1 MPITKRRLLPVALL
15 ALAAV
20 AGPDRA
26 AQAQGKDLTM
36 GNVNP
41 PKHGT
46 SQAAQQFVDKLAELS
61 GGKIKV
67 AHHHSGALGGER
79 EVAQQ
84 IQLGAVDFGP
94 ITTAPLSTLVPEM
107 SVFQL
112 PYIFRDY
119 DHVFKAL
126 DGSDTL
132 TKYYDAVLDKKGLKL
147 VGFIAAGYRGI
158 YGHGA
163 INSLADVKGKKV
175 RVQEDKILVATFKA
189 LGMISTPIAFPE
201 VATALQTKV
210 IDFAE
215 GGVNTFYHNKFY
227 DIVKYVADVRHTHQ
241 AVALIMSKA
250 AWPKQDAAGQKAI
263 MDAWAHARAFNR
275 KFILDE
281 DKSIQDQVRGQG
293 RDHHQA
299 RRHAVPAGDAE
310 RLRGVL
316 RHAGRQG
323 RQEDGR
329 LHPEPSSSAHGR
341 AHPSERP
348 GGRGAPRARSWAP
361 PLRRARPS
369 SAALILAVMA
379 GAVFL
384 QVVLRYLGLTGIDG
398 LEEVPRYL
406 FVWLVMIG
414 AAAAMQRGEHTVL
427 DYFVNLLGPARARRS
442 CSC

>member
-1 MPITKRRLLPVALL
+1 
-15 ALAAV
+15 
-20 AGPDRA
+20 
-26 AQAQGKDLTM
+26 M

-46 SQAAQQFVDKLAELS
+46 SQAAQQFVDKLAELT

-158 YGHGA
+158 YGHDA

-250 AWPKQDAAGQKAI
+250 SWPKQDRGRPEG
-263 MDAWAHARAFNR
+263 DHGRLGARPR
-275 KFILDE
+275 L
-281 DKSIQDQVRGQG
+281 QPQVHPRRGQG
-293 RDHHQA
+293 DPGAGA
-299 RRHAVPAGDAE
+299 R
-310 RLRGVL
+310 
-316 RHAGRQG
+316 
-323 RQEDGR
+323 
-329 LHPEPSSSAHGR
+329 
-341 AHPSERP
+341 
-348 GGRGAPRARSWAP
+348 PRA
-361 PLRRARPS
+361 
-369 SAALILAVMA
+369 
-379 GAVFL
+379 
-384 QVVLRYLGLTGIDG
+384 
-398 LEEVPRYL
+398 
-406 FVWLVMIG
+406 
-414 AAAAMQRGEHTVL
+414 
-427 DYFVNLLGPARARRS
+427 
-442 CSC
+442 

>member
-1 MPITKRRLLPVALL
+1 MSSHRLISLIAACLGV
-15 ALAAV
+15 AV
-20 AGPDRA
+20 AVPHLDGAARA
-26 AQAQGKDLTM
+26 QELSM

-41 PKHGT
+41 PRHGT
-46 SQAAQQFVDKLAELS
+46 SLASQQFIDKLAELT
-61 GGKIKV
+61 GGKIKI

-84 IQLGAVDFGP
+84 IQLGAVDLGP

-126 DGSDTL
+126 DGSDTIV
-132 TKYYDAVLDKKGLKL
+132 KYYDAVLDRRGLKL

-158 YGHGA
+158 YGHGE

-201 VATALQTKV
+201 VATALQTRV

-241 AVALIMSKA
+241 AVALVMSKA
-250 AWPKQDAAGQKAI
+250 SWQKLDPAGRQAVT
-263 MDAWAHARAFNR
+263 DAWAHARQFNR

-281 DKSIQDQVRGQG
+281 DKSIQDQVRAKGVTITKPDATPF
-293 RDHHQA
+293 RQA
-299 RRHAVPAGDAE
+299 TQSVYEEFYATPAGKDA
-310 RLRGVL
+310 RKIVD
-316 RHAGRQG
+316 A
-323 RQEDGR
+323 
-329 LHPEPSSSAHGR
+329 
-341 AHPSERP
+341 
-348 GGRGAPRARSWAP
+348 
-361 PLRRARPS
+361 
-369 SAALILAVMA
+369 IL
-379 GAVFL
+379 
-384 QVVLRYLGLTGIDG
+384 T
-398 LEEVPRYL
+398 
-406 FVWLVMIG
+406 
-414 AAAAMQRGEHTVL
+414 T
-427 DYFVNLLGPARARRS
+427 N
-442 CSC
+442 

>member
-1 MPITKRRLLPVALL
+1 MGVGKLVSASIL
-15 ALAAV
+15 ALAA
-20 AGPDRA
+20 ALAAERA
-26 AQAQGKDLTM
+26 AFGQAKDLSM

-41 PKHGT
+41 PRHGT
-46 SQAAQQFVDKLAELS
+46 SQAAQQFADKLAELS
-61 GGKIKV
+61 GGKLKI

-84 IQLGAVDFGP
+84 IQLGAVDLGP
-94 ITTAPLSTLVPEM
+94 ITTAPLSTLIPEM

-126 DGSDTL
+126 DGDDTL

-147 VGFIAAGYRGI
+147 IGFIAAGYRGI
-158 YGHGA
+158 YGHHA
-163 INSLADVKGKKV
+163 INKLDDVKGKKV

-227 DIVKYVADVRHTHQ
+227 DIVKHVADVRHTHQ

-250 AWPKQDAAGQKAI
+250 SWAKQDEAGKKAI

-281 DKSIQDQVRGQG
+281 DKSIQDQVREKGVAITKPDPAPFLKATEGVYAEFFATAAGKDAKKMVDHIQG
-293 RDHHQA
+293 
-299 RRHAVPAGDAE
+299 VK
-310 RLRGVL
+310 
-316 RHAGRQG
+316 
-323 RQEDGR
+323 
-329 LHPEPSSSAHGR
+329 
-341 AHPSERP
+341 
-348 GGRGAPRARSWAP
+348 
-361 PLRRARPS
+361 
-369 SAALILAVMA
+369 
-379 GAVFL
+379 
-384 QVVLRYLGLTGIDG
+384 
-398 LEEVPRYL
+398 
-406 FVWLVMIG
+406 
-414 AAAAMQRGEHTVL
+414 
-427 DYFVNLLGPARARRS
+427 
-442 CSC
+442 

>member
-1 MPITKRRLLPVALL
+1 MTQRFCGLASRLIAF
-15 ALAAV
+15 AAILFNV
-20 AGPDRA
+20 FGVGP
-26 AQAQGKDLTM
+26 AQAQGREMTM

-46 SQAAQQFVDKLAELS
+46 SLAAQQFADKLAELT
-61 GGKIKV
+61 GGKMKV
-67 AHHHSGALGGER
+67 VHHHSGALGGER

-84 IQLGAVDFGP
+84 IQLGSVDFGP

-132 TKYYDAVLDKKGLKL
+132 YKYYDAVLDRRGLKL

-158 YGHGA
+158 YGHNP
-163 INSLADVKGKKV
+163 INSIADVKGKKI

-201 VATALQTKV
+201 VATSLQTRV

-241 AVALIMSKA
+241 AVALIMSKSSFQKLD
-250 AWPKQDAAGQKAI
+250 PAGQKAI
-263 MDAWAHARAFNR
+263 GAAWEHARQFNR

-281 DKSIQDQVRGQG
+281 DRSIQDQVR
-293 RDHHQA
+293 A
-299 RRHAVPAGDAE
+299 RGVTITKPDATPFRKATQSVYEDFYATPAGKDA
-310 RLRGVL
+310 RKMV
-316 RHAGRQG
+316 
-323 RQEDGR
+323 DY
-329 LHPEPSSSAHGR
+329 
-341 AHPSERP
+341 
-348 GGRGAPRARSWAP
+348 
-361 PLRRARPS
+361 
-369 SAALILAVMA
+369 ILSVK
-379 GAVFL
+379 
-384 QVVLRYLGLTGIDG
+384 
-398 LEEVPRYL
+398 
-406 FVWLVMIG
+406 
-414 AAAAMQRGEHTVL
+414 
-427 DYFVNLLGPARARRS
+427 
-442 CSC
+442 

>member
-1 MPITKRRLLPVALL
+1 MLTGA
-15 ALAAV
+15 
-20 AGPDRA
+20 DTT
-26 AQAQGKDLTM
+26 QAQELSL

-41 PKHGT
+41 AKHGT
-46 SQAAQQFVDKLAELS
+46 SQASQQFIDKLTELT

-67 AHHHSGALGGER
+67 VHHHSGALGGER

-119 DHVFKAL
+119 EHVFKAL
-126 DGSDTL
+126 DGSDTIA
-132 TKYYDAVLDKKGLKL
+132 KYYEAVLDKKAFKL
-147 VGFIAAGYRGI
+147 IGFIAAGYRGI

-201 VATALQTKV
+201 VATALQTRV

-215 GGVNTFYHNKFY
+215 GGINTFYHNKFY

-250 AWPKQDAAGQKAI
+250 AWQKQDAAGQKAI
-263 MDAWAHARAFNR
+263 MDAWAHARVFNR

-281 DKSIQDQVRGQG
+281 DKSIQDQVREKGVTITKPDATPFREATLSVYEDFYG
-293 RDHHQA
+293 T
-299 RRHAVPAGDAE
+299 PAGKDA
-310 RLRGVL
+310 RKIV
-316 RHAGRQG
+316 
-323 RQEDGR
+323 DF
-329 LHPEPSSSAHGR
+329 
-341 AHPSERP
+341 
-348 GGRGAPRARSWAP
+348 
-361 PLRRARPS
+361 
-369 SAALILAVMA
+369 II
-379 GAVFL
+379 
-384 QVVLRYLGLTGIDG
+384 GIK
-398 LEEVPRYL
+398 
-406 FVWLVMIG
+406 
-414 AAAAMQRGEHTVL
+414 
-427 DYFVNLLGPARARRS
+427 
-442 CSC
+442 

>member
-1 MPITKRRLLPVALL
+1 MSMRSLGLTGARLAVVASVL
-15 ALAAV
+15 AVGASVVLA
-20 AGPDRA
+20 
-26 AQAQGKDLTM
+26 QEKDLSI

-46 SQAAQQFVDKLAELS
+46 SQASQQFIDKLAELTK
-61 GGKIKV
+61 GKTKV
-67 AHHHSGALGGER
+67 AHPPSGALGGER

-94 ITTAPLSTLVPEM
+94 ITTAPLSTLIPEM

-132 TKYYDAVLDKKGLKL
+132 TKYYEAVLDKKGLKL
-147 VGFIAAGYRGI
+147 IGFIAAGYRGI

-241 AVALIMSKA
+241 AIALIMSKA
-250 AWPKQDAAGQKAI
+250 TWAKQDAAGQKAI
-263 MDAWAHARAFNR
+263 MDAWAHAKTFNR

-281 DKSIQDQVRGQG
+281 DKSIQDQVKAKGVTITKPDATPFR
-293 RDHHQA
+293 QA
-299 RRHAVPAGDAE
+299 TTSVYEEFYATPAGKDAKKM
-310 RLRGVL
+310 V
-316 RHAGRQG
+316 
-323 RQEDGR
+323 DF
-329 LHPEPSSSAHGR
+329 
-341 AHPSERP
+341 
-348 GGRGAPRARSWAP
+348 
-361 PLRRARPS
+361 
-369 SAALILAVMA
+369 ILAVK
-379 GAVFL
+379 
-384 QVVLRYLGLTGIDG
+384 
-398 LEEVPRYL
+398 
-406 FVWLVMIG
+406 
-414 AAAAMQRGEHTVL
+414 
-427 DYFVNLLGPARARRS
+427 
-442 CSC
+442 

>member
-1 MPITKRRLLPVALL
+1 MQSTRLLVRRLGAYFAVL
-15 ALAAV
+15 ASLF
-20 AGPDRA
+20 AGNA
-26 AQAQGKDLTM
+26 TWAQDLSM

-41 PKHGT
+41 PRQGT
-46 SQAAQQFVDKLAELS
+46 SLAAQQFIDKLAELS

-67 AHHHSGALGGER
+67 THHHSGALGGER

-126 DGSDTL
+126 DGSDMIV
-132 TKYYDAVLDKKGLKL
+132 KYYDGVLDKKGFKL
-147 VGFIAAGYRGI
+147 IGFIAAGYRGI
-158 YGHGA
+158 YGHAA

-227 DIVKYVADVRHTHQ
+227 DIVKFVADVRHTHQ
-241 AVALIMSKA
+241 AVALVMSKA
-250 AWPKQDAAGQKAI
+250 AWQKQDAAGQKAI
-263 MDAWAHARAFNR
+263 MEAWAHARDFNR

-281 DKSIQDQVRGQG
+281 DKSIQDQVREKGVTITKPDAEPFRAATQG
-293 RDHHQA
+293 VYEEFYA
-299 RRHAVPAGDAE
+299 TPAGKDA
-310 RLRGVL
+310 RKIV
-316 RHAGRQG
+316 
-323 RQEDGR
+323 DT
-329 LHPEPSSSAHGR
+329 
-341 AHPSERP
+341 
-348 GGRGAPRARSWAP
+348 
-361 PLRRARPS
+361 
-369 SAALILAVMA
+369 ILA
-379 GAVFL
+379 
-384 QVVLRYLGLTGIDG
+384 IK
-398 LEEVPRYL
+398 
-406 FVWLVMIG
+406 
-414 AAAAMQRGEHTVL
+414 
-427 DYFVNLLGPARARRS
+427 
-442 CSC
+442 

>member
-1 MPITKRRLLPVALL
+1 MSMRLLGLTGARL
-15 ALAAV
+15 AVVGSVLAVGATV
-20 AGPDRA
+20 VL
-26 AQAQGKDLTM
+26 AQEKDLSM

-46 SQAAQQFVDKLAELS
+46 SQASQQFIDKLGELTQ
-61 GGKIKV
+61 GKTKV

-94 ITTAPLSTLVPEM
+94 ITTAPLSTLIPEM

-126 DGSDTL
+126 DGSDTI
-132 TKYYDAVLDKKGLKL
+132 TKYYEAVLDKKGLKL

-201 VATALQTKV
+201 VATALQTGV

-250 AWPKQDAAGQKAI
+250 TWAKQDAAGQKAI
-263 MDAWAHARAFNR
+263 QDAWAHAKTFNR

-281 DKSIQDQVRGQG
+281 DKSIQDQVKAKGVTITKPDATPFR
-293 RDHHQA
+293 QA
-299 RRHAVPAGDAE
+299 TQSVYEEFYATPAGKDAKKM
-310 RLRGVL
+310 V
-316 RHAGRQG
+316 
-323 RQEDGR
+323 DF
-329 LHPEPSSSAHGR
+329 
-341 AHPSERP
+341 
-348 GGRGAPRARSWAP
+348 
-361 PLRRARPS
+361 
-369 SAALILAVMA
+369 ILAVK
-379 GAVFL
+379 
-384 QVVLRYLGLTGIDG
+384 
-398 LEEVPRYL
+398 
-406 FVWLVMIG
+406 
-414 AAAAMQRGEHTVL
+414 
-427 DYFVNLLGPARARRS
+427 
-442 CSC
+442 

>member
-1 MPITKRRLLPVALL
+1 MTPFHTAVSAGIGLL
-15 ALAAV
+15 ALAAIV
-20 AGPDRA
+20 AGGGQA
-26 AQAQGKDLTM
+26 FAQTKDLTL

-41 PKHGT
+41 PTHGT
-46 SQAAQQFVDKLAELS
+46 SQASQQFIDKLKELS
-61 GGKIKV
+61 GGKIAV
-67 AHHHSGALGGER
+67 AHHHSGSLGGER

-126 DGSDTL
+126 DGGDTIA
-132 TKYYDAVLDKKGLKL
+132 KYYDGVLDKKGLKL

-158 YGHGA
+158 YGHYP
-163 INSLADVKGKKV
+163 INSIADVKGRKV

-250 AWPKQDAAGQKAI
+250 SWAKQDAAGQKAI
-263 MDAWAHARAFNR
+263 EGAWAHARQFNR

-281 DKSIQDQVRGQG
+281 DKTIQDQVRAKGVTITKPDAAPF
-293 RDHHQA
+293 RQA
-299 RRHAVPAGDAE
+299 TQSVYEEFYGTPAGKDAKKI
-310 RLRGVL
+310 V
-316 RHAGRQG
+316 
-323 RQEDGR
+323 DF
-329 LHPEPSSSAHGR
+329 
-341 AHPSERP
+341 
-348 GGRGAPRARSWAP
+348 
-361 PLRRARPS
+361 
-369 SAALILAVMA
+369 ILAVK
-379 GAVFL
+379 
-384 QVVLRYLGLTGIDG
+384 
-398 LEEVPRYL
+398 
-406 FVWLVMIG
+406 
-414 AAAAMQRGEHTVL
+414 
-427 DYFVNLLGPARARRS
+427 
-442 CSC
+442 